1 MSSVV
6 LELIVIAFL
15 LLLNG
20 VFAMSELAI
29 VSSRKALLQ
38 KKASEGDSRSAQ
50 ALALASNPGDFL
62 ATVQVGITLIGVI
75 AGAFGGATLAE
86 ELGASISR
94 VPSLAEHG
102 ESLALAL
109 VVALITYLSLIVGEL
124 VPKRLALH
132 HPEQIAVFVAGPLRM
147 LARVAR
153 PIVRLIGG
161 SSDAVLWMLGVP
173 RNPDHKVTEDEIRFL
188 IDQGARTGTIESLE
202 HEMVDSVLSLGD
214 RRVTALMTP
223 RTELLSL
230 DVNDSMETV
239 RAAVS
244 SADGSDLPV
253 IDGSMDNVLGVV
265 RIRDIFAL
273 ALSGEPFDLRPLVR
287 QALFVPNT
295 ASTFTTLQ
303 KLRESHQSMA
313 FIVYEFGGLEG
324 VMTLDRVMEAVL
336 GDSPLTGGE
345 NPEAVRRDDGSWLVD
360 GTMPHERLK
369 DALGL
374 SSLPEEETGSFHT
387 AAGFALTQF
396 GHIPHAGNE
405 FELGGWRF
413 EVMDMDGR
421 RIDKLLITP
430 VPQGTEPE
438 TDETAK

>member
-1 MSSVV
+1 MSSVA
-6 LELIVIAFL
+6 LELIVIAL
-15 LLLNG
+15 LLVLNG

-38 KKASEGDSRSAQ
+38 KRASEGDARSAQ

-86 ELGASISR
+86 ELGAYIAR
-94 VPSLAEHG
+94 VPAFAGHG

-132 HPEQIAVFVAGPLRM
+132 HPEQIAIRVAGPLRM
-147 LARVAR
+147 LALAAR
-153 PIVRLIGG
+153 PLVRLIGG
-161 SSDAVLWMLGVP
+161 SSDAVLWLLGVP
-173 RNPDHKVTEDEIRFL
+173 KNPEHKVTEDEIRFL

-223 RTELLSL
+223 RTEMLSL
-230 DVNDSMETV
+230 DVGDSIESV
-239 RAAVS
+239 RAVVS
-244 SADGSDLPV
+244 NADGSDLPV

-265 RIRDIFAL
+265 RIRDIFAR

-287 QALFVPNT
+287 HALFVPNT

-303 KLRESHQSMA
+303 KLREAQQSMA
-313 FIVYEFGGLEG
+313 FIVDEFGGLEG

-336 GDSPLTGGE
+336 GDAPLTGGE
-345 NPEAVRRDDGSWLVD
+345 NPEAVRRPDGSWLVD
-360 GTMPHERLK
+360 GTIPLERLK
-369 DALGL
+369 EALDV
-374 SSLPEEETGSFHT
+374 SSLPDEGSGSFHT
-387 AAGFALTQF
+387 AAGFALAQF
-396 GHIPHAGNE
+396 GHIPKAGSA
-405 FELGGWRF
+405 FGSGGWRF
-413 EVMDMDGR
+413 EVVDMDGR
-421 RIDKLLITP
+421 RIDKILITP
-430 VPQGTEPE
+430 EVQEGGPKSDEPE
-438 TDETAK
+438 